1 MMKLKQMVLSL
12 ALILIAA
19 SGVVMTAPQSAQAAS
34 DCDRHGMLLTLKP
47 WYYNLTEGT
56 PPNCKV
62 RPFGTTLPEQQK
74 FVWTVVLNIVEDLL
88 QIAGYVAVAFVIYGG
103 FMYLTSSGSPEA
115 AAKGMKTVLHA
126 VIGLVIAIMAIGLV
140 NLVAN
145 AGLGLN

>member
-1 MMKLKQMVLSL
+1 MMKLKQMILSL
-12 ALILIAA
+12 ALVLVAA
-19 SGVVMTAPQSAQAAS
+19 GGVIMAAPQPAQAAS

-62 RPFGTTLPEQQK
+62 QPFGTTLDQQRK

-88 QIAGYVAVAFVIYGG
+88 QIAGYVAVTFVIYGG
-103 FMYLTSSGSPEA
+103 FLYLTSSGSPDA
-115 AAKGMKTVLHA
+115 AAKGMKTVLSA

-145 AGLGLN
+145 VGLGLN